1 MTVDEM
7 LAREAIRYT
16 LELYNRASDNAR
28 YELHHQ
34 VFHPEAVF
42 EVQGKG
48 ELIGPDAI
56 IAMLQPAA
64 ERRGAFE
71 PGNFQRHNLTT
82 TMIEFTD
89 ADTASVVTYIIV
101 ATELGIDHTGRYDDI
116 FTRSGDRWLIR
127 RRRASMEW
135 SRPDSRFTRWLGAG
149 KPVEKEQA

>member
-1 MTVDEM
+1 MTPDEM

-16 LELYNRASDNAR
+16 IELYNTASDNAK

-34 VFHPEAVF
+34 VFHPDAIF

-48 ELIGPDAI
+48 ELKGPDAI
-56 IAMLQPAA
+56 IAMLLPAA

-82 TMIEFTD
+82 KMIEFTGP
-89 ADTASVVTYIIV
+89 DTAKVVTYIIV
-101 ATELGIDHTGRYDDI
+101 VTELGIDHTGRYDDE
-116 FTRSGDRWLIR
+116 FVRSGDRWLIM

-149 KPVEKEQA
+149 KPVEKVEG